1 MTQILE
7 ATMLLCFGCSW
18 PIAVFKNIRAH
29 SAKGMS
35 LQFILLIM
43 VGYIAGIAAKI
54 YSHTINYVLLVYV
67 FNLLVVSANL
77 VIYFVNL
84 NSDHRAAARME
95 AERMARIEHV
105 EGIADSAT
113 KQAVESYEKLNEQ
126 AVGHGVVLFGG
137 EYFSKLPLGD
147 LIEHIGPE
155 TPVYNR
161 SIDHLRIDDAPT
173 AINEC
178 VAELAPE
185 RVFLNIG
192 DADAQDPTLNLDH
205 FIDQYRWLLY
215 SFAQKCS
222 ARVFIV
228 ALTGDAPAAAQINA
242 RLKKLARESGYDFI
256 EASRENMMHEIRCCA
271 HGAPADLADAMRLAG

>member
-35 LQFILLIM
+35 MQFILLIM

-54 YSHTINYVLLVYV
+54 YSHTINYVLLVYI

-113 KQAVESYEKLNEQ
+113 KQAVENYEKLNEQ

-137 EYFSKLPLGD
+137 KYFSKLPLGD

-155 TPVYNR
+155 TPVYL
-161 SIDHLRIDDAPT
+161 SLIHISEPT
-173 AINEC
+173 R
-178 VAELAPE
+178 P
-185 RVFLNIG
+185 
-192 DADAQDPTLNLDH
+192 
-205 FIDQYRWLLY
+205 
-215 SFAQKCS
+215 
-222 ARVFIV
+222 
-228 ALTGDAPAAAQINA
+228 
-242 RLKKLARESGYDFI
+242 
-256 EASRENMMHEIRCCA
+256 
-271 HGAPADLADAMRLAG
+271 